1 MYVIFKGSI
10 CGRNFRQNTGDGK
23 ANRQNWYL
31 SLTAIDSQAPNIDT
45 MSPGGDF
52 IIPPPLHVAPSL
64 YQVTRLTIATRLA
77 IQWRTIEPIICC
89 AANTFDRRDWPHSII
104 HLICKLFTEN
114 KWDYL
119 LLRLHISALH
129 KFTYGKHIL
138 AKLENYYANNQQWF
152 SRKKSEIQTDE
163 RTLKIVDWNLCHI
176 ESCNDRSPSW

>member
-1 MYVIFKGSI
+1 M
-10 CGRNFRQNTGDGK
+10 
-23 ANRQNWYL
+23 WYSRGAYSEETL
-31 SLTAIDSQAPNIDT
+31 DKTRGAESHIWAELIPLPSCHRFA
-45 MSPGGDF
+45 SPKYWHNVSWGDF
-52 IIPPPLHVAPSL
+52 IIPPPLDVAPSL
-64 YQVTRLTIATRLA
+64 YQVTRLTIVTRLA

-119 LLRLHISALH
+119 LMFLLVRLHISALH

-152 SRKKSEIQTDE
+152 SRKKEWNSDWWKNIKKSG
-163 RTLKIVDWNLCHI
+163 LKFM
-176 ESCNDRSPSW
+176 P